1 MLAVKDTY
9 IVIPVHN
16 RKATTL
22 NCLSHLKNNGDLD
35 NYQVVIVDDGST
47 DGTAEAIKATYL
59 DITVLPGD
67 GDLWWTGGIALGME
81 YAHAQGAKFIIWL
94 NDDCLPEPGTLDGL
108 ISYIRVK
115 PSTLA
120 APTCYVG
127 SLDGA
132 HQHNG
137 FQGRTGCN
145 AKTGEI
151 LEVNGMSGWCV
162 AMPASVID
170 QVGLPNTKRFPHYSG
185 DDIYTL
191 QVTKAGYHAYLLGDL
206 AAVLYGPV
214 HAQLSFRDYF
224 RPGLKPGKILKSLFW
239 DKKSPYRLPTRLFV
253 MAERYG
259 WIQGLFLFSTKLI
272 TWLALYGRFQ
282 MTLWLNPSAFKVN
295 S

>member
-1 MLAVKDTY
+1 MKDTY

-47 DGTAEAIKATYL
+47 DGTAAAITTTYPDTIIL
-59 DITVLPGD
+59 SGN

-94 NDDCLPEPGTLDGL
+94 NDDCLPEAGTLDGL
-108 ISYIRVK
+108 IGYMQAH
-115 PSTLA
+115 PNTLA
-120 APTCYVG
+120 APTCYAG
-127 SLDGA
+127 SLEGEP
-132 HQHNG
+132 QHNG
-137 FQGRTGCN
+137 FQGRIGCN
-145 AKTGEI
+145 AKRGEV

-162 AMPASVID
+162 AMPADVVERI
-170 QVGLPNTKRFPHYSG
+170 GLPNTKRFPHYSG

-191 QVTKAGYHAYLLGDL
+191 QVTKAGYRAYLLGDL
-206 AAVLYGPV
+206 ANVLYGPV
-214 HAQLSFRDYF
+214 HAKLSFRDYF
-224 RPGLKPGKILKSLFW
+224 HPGLKPGKILQSLFW
-239 DKKSPYRLPTRLFV
+239 DKKSPYRLSTRFFV

-259 WIQGLFLFSTKLI
+259 WGQGLLLFITKLI
-272 TWLALYGRFQ
+272 TWLVLYGRFQ
-282 MTLWLNPSAFKVN
+282 LTLWINPTAFEVN